1 MAEIIKRRII
11 RPSSRKAISDSYKVD
26 TKNVSTGDTLVVVIE
41 HESNPDF
48 KREYRFKG
56 ADLVKANSIHFYVSE
71 ATSPEPKITWPT
83 IKPLSK
89 IPKIRYGKLEIDGRM
104 LVSGFSIYV
113 LEIAYLRKKYF
124 YIGIT
129 GDPVYESAR
138 SAFYRLSGHLE
149 HKNKRSTQNQLYKA
163 LTGIFK
169 AQNHVEWEK
178 CISKTKIVMHR
189 FSIDGFEAKAITQ
202 RASESYKLKQRELAR
217 VEDNIILELRET
229 FGKANDRIL
238 NRTKILKERKHE
250 DLNWLPI
257 AKQVVDF
264 VQKIK
269 RQSK

>member
-1 MAEIIKRRII
+1 MAEIIKRRTI
-11 RPSSRKAISDSYKVD
+11 RPSSRKTTSDSYKID
-26 TKNVSTGDTLVVVIE
+26 TKNVAASDTLAVIIG
-41 HESNPDF
+41 HESIPTF

-56 ADLVKANSIHFYVSE
+56 ADLAKANSIHFYVSE

-83 IKPLSK
+83 IKPLNK
-89 IPKIRYGKLEIDGRM
+89 GPKTTYSKLEIDGQM

-113 LEIAYLRKKYF
+113 LEIIYLRKNYF

-163 LTGIFK
+163 LTSIFK

-202 RASESYKLKQRELAR
+202 WASDDYKVKQKELSR
-217 VEDNIILELRET
+217 VEDNVIYELREI
-229 FGKANDRIL
+229 FGKADDRIL
-238 NRTKILKERKHE
+238 NRTKIAKKREHE
-250 DLNWLPI
+250 DLNWMPI
-257 AKQVVDF
+257 TQHIIAF
-264 VQKIK
+264 VRELKNN
-269 RQSK
+269 